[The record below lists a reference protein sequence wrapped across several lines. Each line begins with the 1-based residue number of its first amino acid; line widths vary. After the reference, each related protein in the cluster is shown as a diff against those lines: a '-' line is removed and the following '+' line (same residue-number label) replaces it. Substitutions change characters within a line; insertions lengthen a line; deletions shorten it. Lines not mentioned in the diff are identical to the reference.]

1 MKTLLLMVDIRIN
14 AKEGFDVA
22 SDSKNFIIL
31 NTTLTDEL
39 VNEGIARE
47 LVSKVQ
53 QLRKNKDFNI
63 IDRINIYYS
72 SDVNLEDKLDNY
84 VEFIKNETL
93 CDNLINEKKTD
104 DVTNLNGIDV
114 YLNVERIN

>member
-1 MKTLLLMVDIRIN
+1 MKKRIIVAGAGHGGIATGMML

-47 LVSKVQ
+47 LVSKIQ
-53 QLRKNKDFNI
+53 NIRKSSGFEITDK
-63 IDRINIYYS
+63 INITLS
-72 SDVNLEDKLDNY
+72 
-84 VEFIKNETL
+84 KNAQI
-93 CDNLINEKKTD
+93 DDAINEATLEMRTD
-104 DVTNLNGIDV
+104 KED
-114 YLNVERIN
+114 YK